1 MGFAGCRSSGVLTS
15 SAVVSSDRAL
25 LISIHATEVAGS
37 AATVKIWDN
46 ASAASGKEV
55 ARITLSANQT
65 IEFDMHG
72 VLCTNG
78 IYFEEDA
85 GSVAVSVEFA

>member
-37 AATVKIWDN
+37 AATIKIWDN

-55 ARITLSANQT
+55 ARITLSA
-65 IEFDMHG
+65 D
-72 VLCTNG
+72 
-78 IYFEEDA
+78 
-85 GSVAVSVEFA
+85 

>member
-46 ASAASGKEV
+46 TAASGKEV
-55 ARITLSANQT
+55 ARITLAANQT